1 MQMAGKGQGNNDPTS
16 SRGREKGR
24 KGKRRVENNTPSCPP
39 FSEMPMSYPP
49 PHGYT
54 ELPQHH
60 EPYTFIQTPSLPS
73 QGHRTIRPTY
83 SPAAS
88 QPSASHPHG
97 SHPYISQ
104 PHGSHPSMSQPLGS
118 QPSVSHPLGS
128 HPAMSQSQGS
138 QPSSS
143 STPSI
148 AGLRLRG
155 SSSDPPTPSSH
166 ASDTH
171 ASDGDDEVVHYD
183 RYGRIIIVPEG
194 DG

>member
-1 MQMAGKGQGNNDPTS
+1 
-16 SRGREKGR
+16 
-24 KGKRRVENNTPSCPP
+24 
-39 FSEMPMSYPP
+39 
-49 PHGYT
+49 
-54 ELPQHH
+54 
-60 EPYTFIQTPSLPS
+60 
-73 QGHRTIRPTY
+73 
-83 SPAAS
+83 
-88 QPSASHPHG
+88 
-97 SHPYISQ
+97 
-104 PHGSHPSMSQPLGS
+104 MSQPLGS
-118 QPSVSHPLGS
+118 QLSVSHPLGL

-155 SSSDPPTPSSH
+155 ISSDPPTPSSH

-194 DG
+194 DGFRPGNKTTRIITNAIRKLYDGPYATWTNSSTELLEIVFCFFAFQEIRDSPSLMQYPVTDFLDIGQDAQSKSQKAFICWLLLLDIMMPIPGYFFIYLTTCSVAS